1 MNSAGTRGV
10 MAAAELFTKSH
21 GARNLE
27 AASRPHCGRFPA
39 STTNMD
45 IKILFVEDDERLR
58 DVLLEAATMEE
69 FDVRGAS
76 SAEAAVELL
85 KKEPF
90 DVMVTD
96 VALPGM
102 SGLDLLRHCQRLRPD
117 ILSIV
122 ITAHGT
128 IDTAVEAMKRGA
140 ADFITKPFE
149 LDGLLGTIRV
159 AAGRAAR
166 TRAVKQGGA
175 RLGTEELIVA
185 APAMQQLLEQ
195 VRAIAPFQTTVLVT
209 GETGAGKEV
218 VARAIHNLS
227 PRSQKPFV
235 ALNCA
240 AVPEQLL
247 EDELFGHVKGAFTG
261 AQAAREGRFEQAEGG
276 TLFLDEIGDMSLPL
290 QAKLLRVL
298 QEREF
303 ERLGSS
309 RTVKA
314 DVRVLAATSA
324 DLHRRIDEGTFR
336 PDLYYRLNV
345 VHLRLPPLRE
355 RREDIRPL
363 AEHLLAKFCSSA
375 GLPPKLLSGEAWGA
389 LAVYRW
395 PGNVRQ
401 LQNAVERAAV
411 MTGTAT
417 EIQLQDLPEEVREA
431 VTPEGAHRAA
441 GTAFRENES
450 QSLGI
455 SDNGVNFDE
464 VISRVERDLLL
475 QSLAKADGNKMRAA
489 RLLGMKRTTFVE
501 KLKRLGIE
509 WGKDGTDAEWE

>member
-1 MNSAGTRGV
+1 MNV
-10 MAAAELFTKSH
+10 
-21 GARNLE
+21 
-27 AASRPHCGRFPA
+27 
-39 STTNMD
+39 
-45 IKILFVEDDERLR
+45 KILFVEDDERLR
-58 DVLLEAATMEE
+58 DVLLEAAAMEE
-69 FDVRGAS
+69 YDAQGAS

-85 KKEPF
+85 RAEPF

-96 VALPGM
+96 VTLPGM
-102 SGLDLLRHCQRLRPD
+102 SGLDLLRHCQRLRPG
-117 ILSIV
+117 ILPIV
-122 ITAHGT
+122 ITAYGT
-128 IDTAVEAMKRGA
+128 VDIAVEAMKRGA

-159 AAGRAAR
+159 AAERAAQ
-166 TRAVKQGGA
+166 TRAVTQGGA
-175 RLGTEELIVA
+175 RLGTENLIA
-185 APAMQQLLEQ
+185 ASPVMQRLLEQ

-209 GETGAGKEV
+209 GETGTGKEV

-227 PRSQKPFV
+227 PRGQKALV

-261 AQAAREGRFEQAEGG
+261 AQGARAGRFEQADGG

-290 QAKLLRVL
+290 QSKLLRVL

-309 RTVKA
+309 RTVKV
-314 DVRVLAATSA
+314 DVRVVAATSA
-324 DLHRRIDEGTFR
+324 DLQRRIDEGAFR

-363 AEHLLAKFCSSA
+363 AEHLLSKFCTGA
-375 GLPPKLLSGEAWGA
+375 GLPSKSVADEAWGA
-389 LAVYRW
+389 LAAYHW

-411 MTGTAT
+411 LTGAAT

-431 VTPEGAHRAA
+431 VVAEGAHGAARAA
-441 GTAFRENES
+441 G
-450 QSLGI
+450 QGLDQQPPDI
-455 SDNGVNFDE
+455 SAGGVNFDA
-464 VISRVERDLLL
+464 VVSKVERDLLL
-475 QSLAKADGNKMRAA
+475 QSLARADGNKMRAA
-489 RLLGMKRTTFVE
+489 QLLGMKRTTFVE

-509 WGKDGTDAEWE
+509 WEKEAADPEQK

>member
-1 MNSAGTRGV
+1 MSV
-10 MAAAELFTKSH
+10 
-21 GARNLE
+21 
-27 AASRPHCGRFPA
+27 
-39 STTNMD
+39 
-45 IKILFVEDDERLR
+45 KILFVEDDERLR
-58 DVLLEAATMEE
+58 DVLMEAAAMEE
-69 FDVRGAS
+69 YDARGVS

-85 KKEPF
+85 RDEPF
-90 DVMVTD
+90 EVVVTD
-96 VALPGM
+96 VTLPGM
-102 SGLDLLRHCQRLRPD
+102 SGLELLRHCRRLRPEVLPIVMTAYGTVD
-117 ILSIV
+117 I
-122 ITAHGT
+122 
-128 IDTAVEAMKRGA
+128 AVEAMKRGA
-140 ADFITKPFE
+140 TDFITKPFE

-166 TRAVKQGGA
+166 TRSAMHGGGH
-175 RLGTEELIVA
+175 GTGPGEMIA
-185 APAMQQLLEQ
+185 ASPLMQKLLEQ

-218 VARAIHNLS
+218 IARAIHNLS
-227 PRSQKPFV
+227 PRGGKPLV

-261 AQAAREGRFEQAEGG
+261 AQTARDGRFEQADGG

-309 RTVKA
+309 RTVKV
-314 DVRVLAATSA
+314 DVRVVAATSA
-324 DLHRRIDEGTFR
+324 DLRRRIDEGTFR

-355 RREDIRPL
+355 RHEDVRPL
-363 AEHLLAKFCSSA
+363 AEHLLTKFCA
-375 GLPPKLLSGEAWGA
+375 GVGLPSKTISEEAWGA
-389 LAVYRW
+389 LAAYSW

-411 MTGTAT
+411 LTGAAAQ
-417 EIQLQDLPEEVREA
+417 IRLQDLPEEVREA
-431 VTPEGAHRAA
+431 AAA
-441 GTAFRENES
+441 GAVTTTKTASGQRPTDIPDG
-450 QSLGI
+450 GI
-455 SDNGVNFDE
+455 DFDA
-464 VISRVERDLLL
+464 VVSKVERDLLI
-475 QSLAKADGNKMRAA
+475 QSLEKVGGNKMRAA
-489 RLLGMKRTTFVE
+489 QLLGMKRTTFVE

-509 WGKDGTDAEWE
+509 WEKDTADPQSE